1 MLQIT
6 WISIDDANDKW
17 EAEKIKRYEEMFK
30 SLEERELKKREKK
43 EKRKEKDEEKEW
55 LKFD

>member
-1 MLQIT
+1 
-6 WISIDDANDKW
+6 
-17 EAEKIKRYEEMFK
+17 MFWN
-30 SLEERELKKREKK
+30 LEERELKKREKK